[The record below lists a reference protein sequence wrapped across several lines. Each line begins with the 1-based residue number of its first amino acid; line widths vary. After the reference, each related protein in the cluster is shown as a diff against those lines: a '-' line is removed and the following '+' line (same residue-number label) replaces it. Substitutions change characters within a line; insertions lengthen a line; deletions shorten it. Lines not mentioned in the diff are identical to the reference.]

1 MDKELLAKAKAAKEI
16 EDKNAELAAIDEQI
30 KQARTAFLDAEA
42 AWVIEQKRLRQ
53 VWLDLMEKRTEIVKE
68 KTAGK

>member
-1 MDKELLAKAKAAKEI
+1 MDKDLLSKVMNAKEI
-16 EDKNAELAAIDEQI
+16 EDKTAELSSIDEQI